1 MQKNNQWKVHPLKFP
16 SKWWG
21 TSSCHHLQ
29 KLLEILLCWCF
40 LRVVSLGQTNYA
52 TPTPGLTNDVR
63 SQFIGEVVSSFVAFN
78 PSEKY
83 VFVNL
88 DHFHQRLQKND
99 THFFSRHKWIKN
111 LSEKSLN
118 TVGSFD
124 PIPSFVPFG
133 AERIDT
139 TWYRWSFL

>member
-1 MQKNNQWKVHPLKFP
+1 M
-16 SKWWG
+16 
-21 TSSCHHLQ
+21 
-29 KLLEILLCWCF
+29 
-40 LRVVSLGQTNYA
+40 GQTNYA

-99 THFFSRHKWIKN
+99 TQFFSRHKWIKN

-124 PIPSFVPFG
+124 PIPSLVPFG

-139 TWYRWSFL
+139 TDEAFCKQYCISIKKTNDKTSQISTSQYLITVTLNSTISISSN